1 MFKGKTILITG
12 GTGSFGSN
20 YAKYLLTNYDLK
32 KLIIFSRD
40 ERKQV
45 QLEQEIGDPRVRYFL
60 GDVRD
65 IARLQRAFNG
75 VDIVIHA
82 AALKQVPTLEYNPF
96 EAVKT
101 NILGSQNV
109 VEAAI
114 AQKVKKVLLV
124 STDKAAQP
132 INLYGSTKLCA
143 EKLFIDGNSYTPDGQ
158 TILSCVRYGNV
169 FGSRGSVVPL
179 FYQQA
184 QKGEPLTVTD
194 PNMTRFILTVDE
206 AVKLILLALDSPMR
220 GDVFIKRS
228 PAARLGDIAQAF
240 SSNIKVI
247 GKMRGEKLHEALI
260 SSEEFTRM
268 TEAENGYVI
277 IGKDL
282 IRSEYSKPYT
292 SDLERL
298 LSVSEIQQLAAKV
311 LGVPQPTETLTMT
324 TPQPMP
330 KQE

>member
-1 MFKGKTILITG
+1 MKVFITG
-12 GTGSFGSN
+12 ITGTLG
-20 YAKYLLTNYDLK
+20 KELLARFYDQWE
-32 KLIIFSRD
+32 ITGYSRD
-40 ERKQV
+40 ELKQA
-45 QLEQEIGDPRVRYFL
+45 QLQRQYPNVTYRIGDIRDYDAL
-60 GDVRD
+60 HLAMTGADV
-65 IARLQRAFNG
+65 
-75 VDIVIHA
+75 VIHA
-82 AALKQVPTLEYNPF
+82 AAMKRIEVCEENPI
-96 EAVKT
+96 EAIKT
-101 NILGSQNV
+101 NVLGTENV
-109 VEAAI
+109 ARAAFYHGI
-114 AQKVKKVLLV
+114 TKAMTIG
-124 STDKAAQP
+124 SDKGVDPVNA
-132 INLYGSTKLCA
+132 YGMTKALQ
-143 EKLFIDGNSYTPDGQ
+143 EKIFISYGYN
-158 TILSCVRYGNV
+158 CVRYGNV
-169 FGSRGSVVPL
+169 FGSRGSVIPL

-184 QKGEPLTVTD
+184 QKGEQLTVTD
-194 PNMTRFILTVDE
+194 PAMTRFILTIDE
-206 AVKLILLALDSPMR
+206 AVDLILLSLNSPMR

>member
-1 MFKGKTILITG
+1 MKVFITG
-12 GTGSFGSN
+12 ITGTLG
-20 YAKYLLTNYDLK
+20 KELLQRFYNEWEIVGY
-32 KLIIFSRD
+32 SRD
-40 ERKQV
+40 ELKQA
-45 QLEQEIGDPRVRYFL
+45 QLERQFPNVKYII

-65 IARLQRAFNG
+65 YDTLYRAMQG
-75 VDIVIHA
+75 CDMVIHA
-82 AALKQVPTLEYNPF
+82 AAMKRIEVCEENPLE
-96 EAVKT
+96 AIKT
-101 NILGSQNV
+101 NVLGTENV
-109 VEAAI
+109 ARAAWARKI
-114 AQKVKKVLLV
+114 AKAVTMG
-124 STDKAAQP
+124 SDKGVDPVNA
-132 INLYGSTKLCA
+132 YGMTKALQ
-143 EKLFIDGNSYTPDGQ
+143 EKIFSSYNYN
-158 TILSCVRYGNV
+158 CVRYGNV

-311 LGVPQPTETLTMT
+311 LGVPQPTETLTMSGS
-324 TPQPMP
+324 QPVP
-330 KQE
+330 HQ